1 MRKKTHIEFLSEM
14 ESINSNISFLD
25 EYDGDRIKLRCV
37 CKICGNQWMASPGHL
52 LRGRGC
58 PSCAIKKQAQ
68 SKRKTQA
75 QVLSE
80 LSERNPGVTVIGLY
94 KGADV
99 PIEVK
104 CKKCG
109 YIWTPIPNSLLRG
122 TGCPSCAGNQKRTHE
137 QFVDQLHK
145 IDSSIEVLGKYINTD
160 TKIEVKCKNCGKTW
174 HSTPNN
180 LLDGHGCARC
190 AGRKSQQEFLEDL
203 SKVNPDIE
211 VLGKYVDFKTH
222 VAVRCKVCGYEW
234 KSRPSQLLSGHGCH
248 KCGIKK
254 QADMLRKSQEQF
266 EAELTKINPNI
277 LVKGKYINNMTPIEV
292 ECKKCGNE
300 WKGIPGSLLVG
311 QGCPRCKSYLHTS
324 FPEQTIFYYIHN
336 AFPEAISGYKELF
349 DNGMEID
356 IFIPSMRL
364 GIEYDGRAWHAGNE
378 SYKREIKKYTLCH
391 ENDIKLVRIK
401 EEKQK
406 RDSETADQIVYTG
419 ESLEETLCKVA
430 DLLGVIFD
438 INIER
443 DRDEIFEQYKSLD
456 PNEEFIQKLGI
467 VNSDV
472 IPLSRYTL
480 SSNKIKCKCKKCGYE
495 WMVTPNKLLSGR
507 GCPKCSGKMKK
518 DTEQFGAELK
528 KVNPSIELVG
538 EYSNASSPVKVRCKK
553 CFHEWSPVASSLLV
567 GNGCPKCAHRITL
580 SHGQFTK
587 ELERIN
593 ADIEVLGEYKTKK
606 TPILVKCKKC
616 GREWLATPDNLL
628 RNHGCAKCAKVLK
641 RTTEDFV
648 KELAKVNERFIVLGE
663 YKNARTKITVVCKDC
678 GYERHATPDS
688 LLRGLRCPNCDK

>member
-1 MRKKTHIEFLSEM
+1 MRKKSHMEFLAEM
-14 ESINSNISFLD
+14 ESINSNISILD
-25 EYDGDRIKLRCV
+25 EYDGDRIKLRCE

-58 PSCAIKKQAQ
+58 PSCAIKKQEK
-68 SKRKTQA
+68 SKRKTQE
-75 QVLSE
+75 QFLSE
-80 LSERNPGVTVIGLY
+80 LSERNLGVTVLGSY
-94 KGADV
+94 KGANV

-109 YIWTPIPNSLLRG
+109 YIWAPIPSSLLRG
-122 TGCPSCAGNQKRTHE
+122 SGCPSCAGNQKKTHK
-137 QFVDQLHK
+137 QFVEQLQK
-145 IDSSIEVLGKYINTD
+145 VDPSIKVLGKYINTD
-160 TKIEVKCKNCGKTW
+160 TKIEVKCIKCGKTW
-174 HSTPNN
+174 FSTPNN
-180 LLDGHGCARC
+180 LLDGHGCGRC
-190 AGRKSQQEFLEDL
+190 AGRKSQQDFIEDL

-211 VLGKYVDFKTH
+211 VLGRYVDYKTY

-248 KCGIKK
+248 KCAIKK

-292 ECKKCGNE
+292 ECKKCGNV
-300 WKGIPGSLLVG
+300 WKGVPGNLLVG

-336 AFPEAISGYKELF
+336 AIPEAINGYKDLF
-349 DNGMEID
+349 NNGMEID
-356 IFIPSMRL
+356 IFIPSMSL
-364 GIEYDGRAWHAGNE
+364 GIEYDGKAWHTGNE
-378 SYKREIKKYTLCH
+378 SHKREIKKYALCH

-406 RDSETADQIVYTG
+406 RDAKTADQIIYTG

-430 DLLGVIFD
+430 ELLGVTFD

-456 PNEEFIQKLGI
+456 PNEDFIQKLSA

-472 IPLSRYTL
+472 IPMSRYTL
-480 SSNKIKCKCKKCGYE
+480 SSNKIKCKCKKCGHE
-495 WMVTPNKLLSGR
+495 WMVTPNKLLSGS

-518 DTEQFGAELK
+518 DTEQFAVELK
-528 KVNPSIELVG
+528 RVNPRIELVG
-538 EYSNASSPVKVRCKK
+538 EYSNSLSPIRVRCKK
-553 CFHEWSPVASSLLV
+553 CHYEWSPVASSLLV

-580 SHGQFTK
+580 THDQFVE
-587 ELERIN
+587 ELKSIN

-616 GREWLATPDNLL
+616 GREWLVTPDNLL
-628 RNHGCAKCAKVLK
+628 RNHGCAKCAGHLK
-641 RTTEDFV
+641 KTT
-648 KELAKVNERFIVLGE
+648 KEFAEEISSLNNKFMVVGE
-663 YKNARTKITVVCKDC
+663 YVNARTKIKVVCKIC
-678 GYERHATPDS
+678 GYERTAIPDS
-688 LLRGLRCPNCDK
+688 LLRGLRCPTCDK